1 MSRRR
6 LLLAAL
12 LLGSIAA
19 FFAFDL
25 GQYFRIEIFQS
36 RQSTIEEFRRA
47 NPLAPAAIFFA
58 IYVAVSGLSV
68 PGAAI
73 LSVAVGAIFGLLW
86 GTLIVS
92 FASSIGAT
100 LAFLSSRFLFREA
113 VRGRFGDRLRAID
126 AGLAKE
132 GAFYLFAL
140 RLAPVFPFV
149 LVNLLMGLTPVKT
162 RTFYWVSQIG
172 MLPATIVY
180 VNACT
185 QLATIKSISGILS
198 PALIGS
204 LVLLG
209 LFPLVAKHL
218 VESAK
223 ARRRLAKWPK
233 PEKFERN
240 LVVIGAGSAGLVA
253 AYIAAAVKAKV
264 TLIEKDRMGGDCLYT
279 GCVPSKA
286 LIKSARLLAQAK
298 RAREFGFKA
307 MQVDFDFADVM
318 ERVHRVVRTVEP
330 HDSVERYTQLG
341 VECIKGEAKIISP
354 WEVQINGKTLTTRS
368 IVIAAGA

>member
-1 MSRRR
+1 MSSRR

-12 LLGSIAA
+12 LAGSIAA

-25 GQYFRIEIFQS
+25 GQYFRIEFFQS
-36 RQSTIEEFRRA
+36 RQSAIEEFRRA
-47 NPLAPAAIFFA
+47 SPLATAAIFFA
-58 IYVAVSGLSV
+58 IYVAVTGSSV

-73 LSVAVGAIFGLLW
+73 LSLAVGAIFGLLW

-113 VRGRFGDRLRAID
+113 VRSRFGDRLRAID
-126 AGLAKE
+126 AGLEKE

-140 RLAPVFPFV
+140 RLVPAVPFV
-149 LVNLLMGLTPVKT
+149 LVNLLMGLTPIRT

-180 VNACT
+180 VNAGT
-185 QLATIKSISGILS
+185 QLAAVKSLSGILS
-198 PALIGS
+198 PALVGS

-209 LFPLVAKHL
+209 IFRLIARHA
-218 VESAK
+218 VEVFK
-223 ARRRLAKWPK
+223 TRRRLAKWPK

-264 TLIEKDRMGGDCLYT
+264 TLIEKDRMGGDCLNT

-286 LIKSARLLAQAK
+286 LIKSARVLSQIRKAE
-298 RAREFGFKA
+298 EFGLRNA
-307 MQVDFDFADVM
+307 TAEVDF
-318 ERVHRVVRTVEP
+318 
-330 HDSVERYTQLG
+330 
-341 VECIKGEAKIISP
+341 
-354 WEVQINGKTLTTRS
+354 
-368 IVIAAGA
+368 AG